1 MVFLGDSIAYFVGM
15 RFGKHRLA
23 EKLSPK
29 KSIEGAIGG
38 GVASVGA
45 ALFWLHVIQPT
56 ISREWYWK
64 MILFS
69 VIGGMLAQ
77 FGDLFESL
85 LKRSQQIK
93 DSGQFLPGHGGILDR
108 VDGLAI
114 ITPFF
119 YFFLRFVLGES

>member
-1 MVFLGDSIAYFVGM
+1 
-15 RFGKHRLA
+15 
-23 EKLSPK
+23 
-29 KSIEGAIGG
+29 
-38 GVASVGA
+38 
-45 ALFWLHVIQPT
+45 
-56 ISREWYWK
+56 